1 MGNVTVWKGAEY
13 DARHGGAFDR
23 GSADAYYRRP
33 REPHYYIG
41 GTGNTPKVQEYQM
54 TEEQISAYYAGY
66 SWGID
71 QGDFKDWG

>member
-1 MGNVTVWKGAEY
+1 MVSYTWKDKTY
-13 DARHGGAFDR
+13 DGRHGGAFDR

-33 REPHYYIG
+33 RKPHYYIG
-41 GTGNTPKVQEYQM
+41 GTGNTPKVQKYQM
-54 TEEQISAYYAGY
+54 TEEQISAYHAGY

>member
-1 MGNVTVWKGAEY
+1 MTDWNGVEY

-33 REPHYYIG
+33 RKPHYYIG

-54 TEEQISAYYAGY
+54 TEEQISEYHAGY